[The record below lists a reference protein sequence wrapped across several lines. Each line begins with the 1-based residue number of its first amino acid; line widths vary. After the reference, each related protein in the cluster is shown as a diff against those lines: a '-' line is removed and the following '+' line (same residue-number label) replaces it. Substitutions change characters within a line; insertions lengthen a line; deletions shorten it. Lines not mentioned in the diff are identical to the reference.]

1 MASRGKPQSD
11 VKTLLGSSWTKKSEL
26 LVNVGVSK
34 CLALPSNL
42 YVSVQAPQKCRRLVT
57 RRRLCKRDKN
67 NRDCFVFCHVV
78 VYAGH
83 ALLIAIVYKNAHQR
97 MRSPN
102 NYFTFNMACADVLL
116 TVYAVPV
123 SIVDTAYSHQWLIT
137 GVAGELLCRLS
148 LTVFYYRI
156 YFVVFFLTLMRRNR
170 RDKFQAHTRTCWM
183 LSMVKVKFQAS

>member
-1 MASRGKPQSD
+1 
-11 VKTLLGSSWTKKSEL
+11 
-26 LVNVGVSK
+26 
-34 CLALPSNL
+34 
-42 YVSVQAPQKCRRLVT
+42 
-57 RRRLCKRDKN
+57 
-67 NRDCFVFCHVV
+67 
-78 VYAGH
+78 
-83 ALLIAIVYKNAHQR
+83 
-97 MRSPN
+97 MRSPS

>member
-1 MASRGKPQSD
+1 MYQ
-11 VKTLLGSSWTKKSEL
+11 
-26 LVNVGVSK
+26 
-34 CLALPSNL
+34 
-42 YVSVQAPQKCRRLVT
+42 CRRL
-57 RRRLCKRDKN
+57 KN
-67 NRDCFVFCHVV
+67 VADWSQEGDFVKGIKITVIAFFFVMSFSML
-78 VYAGH
+78 GN

-97 MRSPN
+97 MRSPS

-156 YFVVFFLTLMRRNR
+156 YFVFFFLTLMRRNR